1 MSVNLPEAIAAAL
14 DGEAHRRRLRR
25 GDVLRE
31 FLVREFP
38 HYVCDEIER
47 DFLPVLDVEP
57 VEDEPGD
64 AATPLGLPS
73 GAVVTSQ
80 PKSVVPS
87 LPGDPDRGSSGV
99 AT

>member
-38 HYVCDEIER
+38 QYVCDEIER
-47 DFLPVLDVEP
+47 DLLPVLDVESL
-57 VEDEPGD
+57 EDEHDD
-64 AATPLGLPS
+64 AATPPALPR
-73 GAVVTSQ
+73 GFA
-80 PKSVVPS
+80 PC
-87 LPGDPDRGSSGV
+87 GDRQGV
-99 AT
+99 EPW